1 MIKNTEVRR
10 NRFLFSFLRRLSD
23 ELMQNTYLDKA
34 SNLKEKKFCYTET
47 L

>member
-10 NRFLFSFLRRLSD
+10 NRFLFSFLRRLLSD

-34 SNLKEKKFCYTET
+34 SNLKKKNLLY
-47 L
+47 